1 MVQTSWPGSSRPST
15 SLFFRALVVDAR
27 HKAGHDGREA
37 VHYQR
42 SALLRGLFLQPV
54 KRIHRLA
61 RRHLVRIERG
71 ERRGHGSIGAS
82 ACGGGGAR
90 GRRKQRQ
97 VVEAFRR
104 GAVFRLRAS
113 PAPALRASMTLAGRP
128 ASFATWMP

>member
-42 SALLRGLFLQPV
+42 SALLRGLFLQAV

-61 RRHLVRIERG
+61 RRQIIRIERG
-71 ERRGHGSIGAS
+71 KGRG
-82 ACGGGGAR
+82 
-90 GRRKQRQ
+90 QRI
-97 VVEAFRR
+97 FRR
-104 GAVFRLRAS
+104 
-113 PAPALRASMTLAGRP
+113 LA
-128 ASFATWMP
+128 